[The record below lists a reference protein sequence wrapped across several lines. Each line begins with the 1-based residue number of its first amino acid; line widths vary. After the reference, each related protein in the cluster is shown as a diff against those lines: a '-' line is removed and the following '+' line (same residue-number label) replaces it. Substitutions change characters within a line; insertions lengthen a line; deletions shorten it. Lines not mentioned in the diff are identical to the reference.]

1 LKIICIDDSGFF
13 IKPDTALLRNN
24 EPFWMPA
31 GARVEGRKGRV
42 VRIGRVAKC
51 VNQKF
56 AHRCY
61 GEMGA
66 AVDFMVRGAECEA
79 AARAFDHSLAVSPAM
94 VPCPPDAAIDSHIA
108 HVTRFVTLKIGD
120 LLFIPD
126 GQWASVHAGDRIEV
140 DVNGDKLLDFEI
152 K

>member
-1 LKIICIDDSGFF
+1 MKIICIDDGGFF
-13 IKPDTALLRNN
+13 CKPDTALLRGN
-24 EPFWMPA
+24 EPFWMPC
-31 GARVEGRKGRV
+31 GEVVCRRGRV

-51 VNQKF
+51 VDERF

-66 AVDFMVRGAECEA
+66 AADFMMRDAECET
-79 AARAFDHSLAVSPAM
+79 AARAFDHSLAVSPTM
-94 VPCPPDAAIDSHIA
+94 VPCPRDAAIDRHIA

-126 GQWASVHAGDRIEV
+126 EGWAPVRAGDRVEV
-140 DVNGDKLLDFEI
+140 SPNGEKLLDFEI